1 MSTQAALAS
10 KAMPR
15 LGGAVGRQ
23 LSSNIRRASARRHLS
38 STPVALSNKTYF
50 PQAVPTIQQHSQPR
64 LTTLKQQQQYQK
76 HTSASLNPYK
86 SIAIRREGKNRWERR
101 AALTPEAVEK
111 LIKETG
117 IKVYVQPSTKRIFSD
132 DKYRAAGAIVQEDLS
147 PADVILGIKEVSV
160 QDLIPG
166 KTYVYFSHTHKGQVY
181 NMPMLQDILDKVRGF
196 SFSR

>member
-23 LSSNIRRASARRHLS
+23 LSSNIRRASARRQLS
-38 STPVALSNKTYF
+38 STSTALNKTCF
-50 PQAVPTIQQHSQPR
+50 PQAVPTIQQHPQPR
-64 LTTLKQQQQYQK
+64 SAMLKQQQFQK
-76 HTSASLNPYK
+76 HTSTSLNPYK

-117 IKVYVQPSTKRIFSD
+117 IKVYVQPSTKRIFTD

-147 PADVILGIKEVSV
+147 PADVILGIKEVPV
-160 QDLIPG
+160 KDLIPG

-181 NMPMLQDILDKVRGF
+181 NMPMLQDVLDKVRC
-196 SFSR
+196 SN